1 MHSLCYNHFLNL
13 ELPNMIRKPL
23 FILLV
28 YIIALQSAPW
38 REMKLFVLKK
48 DELARVLIKT
58 QEGKQE
64 KVRILQWR
72 WTLYTDKRLVVHEKF
87 DRVVG
92 QNVLTAGR
100 NDSFK
105 KNLLPPRIGERDRA
119 SAVVVFKKF
128 DEQNQTA
135 IFDLLIFD
143 KEKRVLV
150 DYFDKDK
157 KQ

>member
-1 MHSLCYNHFLNL
+1 MLYKLVLLLFLCA
-13 ELPNMIRKPL
+13 IS
-23 FILLV
+23 
-28 YIIALQSAPW
+28 LQSAPW
-38 REMKLFVLKK
+38 REMKPFVLKK

-58 QEGKQE
+58 KEGKQE

-72 WTLYTDKRLVVHEKF
+72 WTLYTDKTLVVHEKF
-87 DRVVG
+87 DRIVG
-92 QNVLTAGR
+92 QNMLTLGR

-105 KNLLPPRIGERDRA
+105 KGLLPPLNSERDRA

-135 IFDLLIFD
+135 SFDLLIFD

>member
-1 MHSLCYNHFLNL
+1 
-13 ELPNMIRKPL
+13 MIHK
-23 FILLV
+23 FVLLLLLSAV
-28 YIIALQSAPW
+28 WLQSAPW
-38 REMKLFVLKK
+38 RENRLFVLKK
-48 DELARVLIKT
+48 DELAKVLIKT

-72 WTLYTDKRLVVHEKF
+72 WTLYTDKVLVVHEKF

-92 QNVLTAGR
+92 QNMLTSGR

-105 KNLLPPRIGERDRA
+105 KILLPPINSERDRA
-119 SAVVVFKKF
+119 SAVIVFKKF
-128 DEQNQTA
+128 DEQNKTA
-135 IFDLLIFD
+135 TFDLLIFD

-150 DYFDKDK
+150 DYLDKDK

>member
-1 MHSLCYNHFLNL
+1 MMYKLVFL
-13 ELPNMIRKPL
+13 
-23 FILLV
+23 FFFCSV
-28 YIIALQSAPW
+28 WLQSAPW
-38 REMKLFVLKK
+38 RENKVFVLKK

-72 WTLYTDKRLVVHEKF
+72 WTLYTDKTLVVHEKF

-92 QNVLTAGR
+92 QNMLTAGR

-105 KNLLPPRIGERDRA
+105 KILLPSINSERDRV

-135 IFDLLIFD
+135 LFDLLIFD

>member
-1 MHSLCYNHFLNL
+1 
-13 ELPNMIRKPL
+13 MINKLVLLL
-23 FILLV
+23 FFCTVWLHG
-28 YIIALQSAPW
+28 APW
-38 REMKLFVLKK
+38 REIKPFVLKK

-64 KVRILQWR
+64 KVRVLQWR
-72 WTLYTDKRLVVHEKF
+72 WTLYTDKALVIHEKF

-92 QNVLTAGR
+92 QNMLTVGR

-105 KNLLPPRIGERDRA
+105 KSLLSPINSERDRA
-119 SAVVVFKKF
+119 TAVVVFKKF

-135 IFDLLIFD
+135 SFDLLIFD

>member
-1 MHSLCYNHFLNL
+1 
-13 ELPNMIRKPL
+13 MIHK
-23 FILLV
+23 FVLLLLLSAV
-28 YIIALQSAPW
+28 WLQSAPW
-38 REMKLFVLKK
+38 RENRLFVLKK
-48 DELARVLIKT
+48 DELAKVLIKT

-72 WTLYTDKRLVVHEKF
+72 WTLYTDKVLVVHEKF

-92 QNVLTAGR
+92 QNMLTAGR

-105 KNLLPPRIGERDRA
+105 KILLPPINSERDRA
-119 SAVVVFKKF
+119 SAVIVFKKF
-128 DEQNQTA
+128 DEQNKTA
-135 IFDLLIFD
+135 TFDLLIFD

-150 DYFDKDK
+150 DYLDKDK

>member
-1 MHSLCYNHFLNL
+1 MMYKLVFL
-13 ELPNMIRKPL
+13 L
-23 FILLV
+23 FFCAV
-28 YIIALQSAPW
+28 WLQSAPW
-38 REMKLFVLKK
+38 RENRVFVLKK
-48 DELARVLIKT
+48 DELAKVLIKT

-72 WTLYTDKRLVVHEKF
+72 WTLYTDKTLVVHEKF

-92 QNVLTAGR
+92 QNMLTAGR

-105 KNLLPPRIGERDRA
+105 KLLLPSINSERDRV

-135 IFDLLIFD
+135 SFDLLIFD

>member
-1 MHSLCYNHFLNL
+1 MYKLVFL
-13 ELPNMIRKPL
+13 
-23 FILLV
+23 FFFCSV
-28 YIIALQSAPW
+28 WLQSAPW
-38 REMKLFVLKK
+38 RENKVFVLKK

-72 WTLYTDKRLVVHEKF
+72 WTLYTDKTLVVHEKF

-92 QNVLTAGR
+92 QNMLTAGR

-105 KNLLPPRIGERDRA
+105 KILLPSINSERDRV

-135 IFDLLIFD
+135 LFDLLIFD